1 MQRYRLIMNN
11 ANYDCYLFRKRLRF
25 SELEATCQ
33 KSKGFY
39 QYSLILTLKLHRVDV
54 FFIPLQR
61 KL

>member
-1 MQRYRLIMNN
+1 MQRYRLIMNI

-39 QYSLILTLKLHRVDV
+39 QYSSTNRLDIINKNNHY
-54 FFIPLQR
+54 
-61 KL
+61 

>member
-25 SELEATCQ
+25 NELEATCQ

>member
-1 MQRYRLIMNN
+1 MQRYRLIMNI
-11 ANYDCYLFRKRLRF
+11 ANYDCYLFRKRLRI
-25 SELEATCQ
+25 SESEATCQ

-39 QYSLILTLKLHRVDV
+39 QYSLILTLNLLGVDV